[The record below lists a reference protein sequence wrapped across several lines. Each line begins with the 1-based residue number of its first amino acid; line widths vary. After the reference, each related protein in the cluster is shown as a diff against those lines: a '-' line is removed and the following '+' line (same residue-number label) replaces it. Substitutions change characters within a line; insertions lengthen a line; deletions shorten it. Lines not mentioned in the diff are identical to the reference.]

1 MSKHNHKRRPTFNPG
16 RLAWLAL
23 AMTTGAA
30 LAQGQAAP
38 PRQPQ
43 QQPTVPNTGDAL
55 LDTMG
60 LTSANK
66 VQTTGAQQA
75 HDGSHLKVTPLKGA
89 TAYIAAAFPSAAQPS
104 LSLFSGYDGKLF
116 TSLASETYAPPG
128 GVRDPSIFHAEDGYY
143 YVAYTPDAAPDKTG
157 GFAVARS
164 RDLRNWAHVAD
175 IALPGARAP
184 EWLKGRDG
192 KMHVIVSSVQGG
204 GPAVNYLLTATG
216 PGMKRFGKPVRLPGL
231 DGYADAFAVHDGGTY
246 RLFAR
251 RQATGYLEMAT
262 ASDPAG
268 PWTLEQAGDW
278 AGWGAGLGAPSL
290 LKLDDGGW
298 RLYFEGDGGLRYY
311 TSDSKDLRSW
321 TPKAELV
328 SMSGTARHFTV
339 MAQPAKVF
347 DGATAPKHKPQKI
360 TWDKHSLMFDG
371 RRKMIWGGEIHPFRL
386 PSPDLWRDV
395 LQKMKA
401 MGMNTVSFYFDWGY
415 HTARPGEYD
424 FTGIRNME
432 RAIAMAEE
440 LDMYV
445 IMRVGPYVNAE
456 LTRGGF
462 PGWLARQQAVAR
474 TDAPDYIRAADEW
487 LAQVN
492 AIVAR
497 HQLTDGGGKVI
508 AYQLE
513 NELSQTTDTH
523 LRYMRYLH
531 DKARADGIT
540 VPLFHNSAGRLP
552 NWTPPDSSAP
562 FAVPGPVDLYAF
574 DGYPGGGCTNTR
586 SPGKPN
592 TVPNW
597 GMYGEMP
604 PAGAAGPVKIGALA
618 SPKTPG
624 FAAEIGGG
632 WFDFWGS
639 VGSYECTAQ
648 RIGSSYTRVF
658 YGSSLVNALSIHT
671 VYMLYGG
678 TSWGW
683 SPASVVYTSY
693 DYGAAIDEG
702 RGLRE
707 KALTLKQMGHFVQ
720 AAEGLLAKMDKAEPL
735 KASSERIRLYHN
747 ISPDTGARLIYAQH
761 VPSDATTSDPFSF
774 ALKLKAGSYTV
785 PQQGRLALNGH
796 DAKLLLADYAL
807 ERQHLVYTTSDTQ
820 THLRQGARDLALLYG
835 RAGEDGETVL
845 RYAKA
850 PKVDV
855 LRGQVAHA
863 YDAARGDLRLNY
875 VHKELAVVRITPP
888 DGAPL
893 LLLLADDAVGRQMW
907 KVDTAHGPVLL
918 RSPGLVRSAAWR
930 QGVLAV
936 EGDSAAP
943 SSLELWAG
951 RAVAGVRFNGQ
962 ALKVPAGSDGR
973 DGHVV
978 ASGIA
983 GPAPYQ
989 LPDLMAL
996 PWGRRLDSPEARPD
1010 FDDSLWRKADLAVSA
1025 ATTATQPPQG
1035 QPVLAMSDYGFHHG
1049 DVWYRGRFELAPGHA
1064 LPTQLELAYGG
1075 GGAGMLQAWLD
1086 GVYLGGSEVPSG
1098 EARPKTMATASFTL
1112 PPDALKPGPHVLSV
1126 MVRNNSHNWDL
1137 AANDEHK
1144 EARGLVS
1151 ATLAAPQ
1158 GPKSGTT
1165 IAWKLQGNRGGETIA
1180 DLVRG
1185 PMNNGGLYGERQG
1198 WYLPT
1203 SGAAVAD
1210 GWTAASPGAAPP
1222 QPGTYWLR
1230 TKFRLDLPKQ
1240 HDIQLGLAFGDTSQP
1255 RSETKSRVLMF
1266 VNGWNMGNFISHVG
1280 PQRTFVLPPGVL
1292 NANGDNTIALAV
1304 TTDGKPENALE
1315 PVRLVTLR
1323 AVRGGVPVSP
1333 VAQPQQTLR

>member
-1 MSKHNHKRRPTFNPG
+1 MSNYNDNRRPTLNPG
-16 RLAWLAL
+16 RLALLAL
-23 AMTTGAA
+23 AMAAGAA
-30 LAQGQAAP
+30 LAQAP
-38 PRQPQ
+38 QPQ
-43 QQPTVPNTGDAL
+43 QPPAVPNTGDAL

-66 VQTTGAQQA
+66 VQTAGQQGPSDGA
-75 HDGSHLKVTPLKGA
+75 HLKVTPLKGA
-89 TAYIAAAFPSAAQPS
+89 TTYLAAAFPSAAAPS

-128 GVRDPSIFHAEDGYY
+128 GVRDPSIFHAADGQY
-143 YVAYTPDAAPDKTG
+143 YVAYTSGKPGK
-157 GFAVARS
+157 FAVARS
-164 RDLRNWAHVAD
+164 KDLRHWSHVAD
-175 IALPGARAP
+175 VAVPGAPAGVRAP
-184 EWLKGRDG
+184 EWLQGHDG
-192 KMHVIVSSVQGG
+192 KVHVIVSAAQGDG
-204 GPAVNYLLTATG
+204 AAASYLLTATG
-216 PGMKRFGKPVRLPGL
+216 AGYQTFGKPRRLRGL
-231 DGYADAFAVHDGGTY
+231 DGLVDAFAVHDGGRY

-251 RQATGYLEMAT
+251 RQAIGHLEMAT

-268 PWTLEQAGDW
+268 PWTVERSGDW
-278 AGWGAGLGAPSL
+278 AGWGANAAAPAL
-290 LKLDDGGW
+290 VKLDGGGW
-298 RLYFEGDGGLRYY
+298 RLYFEADGGKRYY
-311 TSDSKDLRSW
+311 HSDSSDFRSW

-339 MAQPAKVF
+339 LAEPTKVT
-347 DGATAPKHKPQKI
+347 DAATAPKGKPQQI
-360 TWDKHSLMFDG
+360 TWDRYSLMFDG
-371 RRKMIWGGEIHPFRL
+371 QRKMIWGGEIHPFRL

-432 RAIAMAEE
+432 RAIEMAEE

-474 TDAPDYIRAADEW
+474 TDAPDYIRATDEW
-487 LAQVN
+487 LTQIN

-497 HQLTDGGGKVI
+497 HQITTGGGKII

-523 LRYMRYLH
+523 QRYMRYLH
-531 DKARADGIT
+531 DKTRADGIT

-552 NWTPPDSSAP
+552 NWTPPGSSAP
-562 FAVPGPVDLYAF
+562 YAVPGPVDLYAF

-586 SPGKPN
+586 TPGKPN
-592 TVPNW
+592 KVPNW
-597 GMYGEMP
+597 GMYGELP
-604 PAGAAGPVKIGALA
+604 PAGTAGPVKIGALA

-639 VGSYECTAQ
+639 VGSYECTAE

-658 YGSSLVNALSIHT
+658 YGASLVNALSIHT

-735 KASSERIRLYHN
+735 QASTDRVKLYHN

-761 VPSDATTSDPFSF
+761 NPSDATTNDPFSF

-785 PQQGRLALNGH
+785 PRQGRLALNGH

-807 ERQHLVYTTSDTQ
+807 ERQQLVYTTSDTQ
-820 THLRQGARDLALLYG
+820 THMRQGARDLALLYG

-850 PKVDV
+850 PKVEV
-855 LRGQVAHA
+855 LQGQVAQA

-875 VHKELAVVRITPP
+875 VHRELAVVRITPP
-888 DGAPL
+888 DGTPL

-907 KVDTAHGPVLL
+907 RVDTAHGSVLL
-918 RSPGLVRSAAWR
+918 RSPGLVRSAAWQ

-936 EGDSAAP
+936 QGDSAAP
-943 SSLELWAG
+943 SSLEVWAG
-951 RAVAGVRFNGQ
+951 RAASGVRFNGQ
-962 ALKVPAGSDGR
+962 ALSVSGGPDGR
-973 DGHVV
+973 VV

-996 PWGRRLDSPEARPD
+996 PWGLRKDTPEARPD
-1010 FDDSLWRKADLAVSA
+1010 FDDSQWRKADLAVSA
-1025 ATTATQPPQG
+1025 ATTATQPPPG

-1049 DVWYRGRFELAPGHA
+1049 DVWYRGRFELAPGRDA
-1064 LPTQLELAYGG
+1064 PTRLELAYGG

-1086 GVYLGGSEVPSG
+1086 GVYLGESEVPAG
-1098 EARPKTMATASFTL
+1098 EARPKTTATASFTL

-1151 ATLAAPQ
+1151 ASLAAPQ
-1158 GPKSGTT
+1158 GPKFATP
-1165 IAWKLQGNRGGETIA
+1165 IAWKLQGNRGGEEIA

-1203 SGAAVAD
+1203 PGAAVAD
-1210 GWTAASPGAAPP
+1210 GWSAASPGAAPP

-1240 HDIQLGLAFGDTSQP
+1240 HDIQLGLAFGDTSKP
-1255 RSETKSRVLMF
+1255 RSETKTRVLMF
-1266 VNGWNMGNFISHVG
+1266 VNGWNMGNFISHIG
-1280 PQRTFVLPPGVL
+1280 PQRTFVLPPGIL